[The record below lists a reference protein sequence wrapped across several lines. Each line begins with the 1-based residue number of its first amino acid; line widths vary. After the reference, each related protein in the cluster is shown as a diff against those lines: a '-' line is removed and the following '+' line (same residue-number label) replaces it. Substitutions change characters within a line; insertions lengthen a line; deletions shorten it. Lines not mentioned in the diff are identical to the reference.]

1 MQVQAVARVLLAGE
15 LAFASHGVQAEALAL
30 YVPAKQAVHAVL
42 PATMAACVAEQAKH
56 SATAVAPE
64 VARYVPT
71 PQAWQGLRI
80 DVQQRGQQTVSSQR
94 SSTCGG
100 KHAHSSARASAS
112 EQHDKTDTHS
122 HDVRREAQQ
131 RIAQRPGSGLS
142 PCTFLQRGH
151 SSQHCRC
158 KR

>member
-1 MQVQAVARVLLAGE
+1 MPLLAGE
-15 LAFASHGVQAEALAL
+15 LAFVPHEVQAAAVAPLATAMYL
-30 YVPAKQAVHAVL
+30 PAAQAVHESL
-42 PATMAACVAEQAKH
+42 PATADCPAEQAEQ
-56 SATAVAPE
+56 SVAAAAPE
-64 VARYVPT
+64 VARYLPAT
-71 PQAWQGLRI
+71 QGCQGLRI
-80 DVQQRGQQTVSSQR
+80 DAQQRGQQTVSSQR
-94 SSTCGG
+94 SSTCEG

-142 PCTFLQRGH
+142 PCTLLHRH